1 MGGGSIRSA
10 LLPGGDLVTAVLDRT
25 VMVLADR
32 GGASNL
38 IGDRW
43 ADVAAA
49 HAMTWPGQ
57 DRPNPADPAAPLLV
71 ERVSRLDDIPQVAAS
86 ASRQGLQNPD
96 LLLFGTCEAEATI
109 QAADA
114 KFSVET
120 ARSKQVSPAVVEGL
134 YTLGD
139 VLTPHLGDAF
149 YDLGHTRL
157 IPGVFLVPDF
167 ILTHLML
174 ERRKGIVRTTVH
186 WSEVVLV
193 PVSAGEFFGPMEG
206 AGVMRL
212 LADVDQIGLPVDES
226 LLAALYYMRL
236 ARAAVGC
243 WLDATKPLLAF
254 QDRPEVDIKAVAVE
268 AEARRVGA
276 RSAFQVIQRWND
288 DVDVVR
294 NQRAAV
300 DQVANLPI
308 SGRDLRAQ
316 IVKLAAANGQEPP
329 SSNQVRRRL
338 GAWYRREL
346 RERVG
351 PLLPPVD
358 DLPAALMEVE
368 RAGAAIEPGL
378 PAELER
384 IVAELGQRANG
395 RPTPVAVA
403 EPAQS
408 TT

>member
-1 MGGGSIRSA
+1 MGRGSIRSA
-10 LLPGGDLVTAVLDRT
+10 LLPGGDLVAAVLDRT
-25 VMVLADR
+25 VMSLADR

-49 HAMTWPGQ
+49 YAMTWPGQ
-57 DRPNPADPAAPLLV
+57 TRPNPADPGAPLLV
-71 ERVSRLDDIPQVAAS
+71 DRVIRLDDVPQVAAA

-96 LLLFGTCEAEATI
+96 LLLFGTSESEATI

-134 YTLGD
+134 FTLGD
-139 VLTPHLGDAF
+139 TLTSYLGDVVI
-149 YDLGHTRL
+149 DPEHTRL

-167 ILTHLML
+167 ILSHLMM
-174 ERRKGIVRTTVH
+174 ERRQGIVRTTVH

-193 PVSAGEFFGPMEG
+193 PVSASEFFGPMEG
-206 AGVMRL
+206 AEVMRL
-212 LADVDQIGLPVDES
+212 LAGIDQIGAPVDEN
-226 LLAALYYMRL
+226 LLAGLYYMRL

-254 QDRPEVDIKAVAVE
+254 QDRPDVDIFAVADE
-268 AEARRVGA
+268 AKRRLAGA
-276 RSAFQVIQRWND
+276 RSAFELILRWND
-288 DVDVVR
+288 DVDIVR

-300 DQVANLPI
+300 DQVAQLPI
-308 SGRDLRAQ
+308 SGKDLRAQ
-316 IVKLAAANGQEPP
+316 IIRLSGENGQIPP

-358 DLPAALMEVE
+358 DLPAALIEVGQ
-368 RAGAAIEPGL
+368 AGAAIEPGL

-384 IVAELGQRANG
+384 IVAELGKQADG
-395 RPTPVAVA
+395 LEVAAAVA
-403 EPAQS
+403 APSEAA
-408 TT
+408 T